1 MTSTGRVA
9 RLTALALATGTLV
22 AAGASTA
29 GAATTNKTIFT
40 ASGGGSVLRLTVN
53 LPVALPGIGSSL
65 TQDLVLTGGNVRTG
79 DAAAAIGNAI
89 LGANGT
95 VPVVS
100 GLLEKSV
107 TAEYGKPAPAAVNA
121 FPAALSALGITGD
134 LLALSSTVANP
145 NVDGVTS
152 HSKSAVAN
160 LRIEGAG
167 SLQALLD
174 ALASQLTGLLNVPL
188 PVTIPGVGGTGSTGG
203 TDTVTSLTGLLTG
216 VATQV
221 TDLVDDATSGA
232 SEPLTEPVKAA
243 LTQLAGLLNALPT
256 AIAGKI
262 QATASDTSL
271 LSVGLIQSE
280 QTVSRAAGVVTS
292 TSDNVLTDI
301 KVLGGLITISGLSST
316 ASAALGNGVSSA
328 TPKAV
333 GNASLLHVNVADL
346 LTLDVTDGLNALL
359 GGNLLPPEVVTAV
372 NGALAQVT
380 AALNGLLGA
389 TLKAGA
395 VTQNVET
402 ADKAAAAV
410 SAAQFQV
417 NPSLPALGGG
427 AATALFAKP
436 LITLDF
442 VPAAAQ
448 VVKAQA
454 AVPPAVITPGKA
466 GSTPSFAPT
475 GANFALTAPVA
486 VALMG
491 LAVAARRRR
500 LSHLEG

>member
-53 LPVALPGIGSSL
+53 LPIEVPGIGSSL
-65 TQDLVLTGGNVRTG
+65 TQDLVLTGGSVRTG
-79 DAAAAIGNAI
+79 DAAAAIGNAV

-95 VPVVS
+95 VPAVS
-100 GLLEKSV
+100 ALLDKSV
-107 TAEYGKPAPAAVNA
+107 TAEYGKPAPADVNA

-134 LLALSSTVANP
+134 LLALTSRVNNP

-188 PVTIPGVGGTGSTGG
+188 PVSVPGIGGSGSTGG
-203 TDTVTSLTGLLTG
+203 TAVTSLTGLVTG
-216 VATQV
+216 LATQV
-221 TDLVDDATSGA
+221 TDLVDSSTSGA
-232 SEPLTEPVKAA
+232 SAPLTEPVKAA
-243 LTQLAGLLNALPT
+243 LNQLASLLNALPA
-256 AIAGKI
+256 AIAGNIK
-262 QATASDTSL
+262 ATAADTSL

-292 TSDNVLTDI
+292 KSDNVLTDI
-301 KVLGGLITISGLSST
+301 KVLGGLVTISGLSST
-316 ASAALGNGVSSA
+316 ATAALGDGISSA
-328 TPKAV
+328 SPKAV
-333 GNASLLHVNVADL
+333 GDASLLHVNVADL
-346 LTLDVTDGLNALL
+346 LSVDVADDLKVLL
-359 GGNLLPPEVVTAV
+359 GGSLLPAEVVTAV

-389 TLKAGA
+389 TLTGA
-395 VTQNVET
+395 KVTQNIET

-410 SAAQFQV
+410 SAAHFEV
-417 NPSLPALGGG
+417 NPSLPSLGG
-427 AATALFAKP
+427 AAPTALFAKP
-436 LITLDF
+436 LVTVDF
-442 VPAAAQ
+442 VPAQAQ
-448 VVKAQA
+448 VVKAQS
-454 AVPPAVITPGKA
+454 AVPPVVITPGKA

-475 GANFALTAPVA
+475 GANFGLTAPVA

-491 LAVAARRRR
+491 LAVVARRRR
-500 LSHLEG
+500 LAHVAD